1 MILKPKGLF
10 VIQEKKN
17 VSKTPTPVHT
27 PRKLTF
33 KDRCNRRGG
42 CTLHLQQFS
51 SGCVGDPEHRGP
63 HPWFRWWEGGHRCRA
78 RGEDRIMFSSW
89 TWVLDVY
96 SIEKTWHA
104 QLCMFKIVSFSVS
117 EISSLLIGFAGVLF
131 INFTV
136 GSF

>member
-1 MILKPKGLF
+1 
-10 VIQEKKN
+10 
-17 VSKTPTPVHT
+17 
-27 PRKLTF
+27 
-33 KDRCNRRGG
+33 
-42 CTLHLQQFS
+42 
-51 SGCVGDPEHRGP
+51 
-63 HPWFRWWEGGHRCRA
+63 
-78 RGEDRIMFSSW
+78 MFSSW